1 MMDKQALLQYWAGEL
16 IAVKME
22 LEKIAFLLESGVK
35 PTREIEQHLNNMLD
49 RKKHLEML
57 IEEVRKQ
64 K

>member
-1 MMDKQALLQYWAGEL
+1 MDKQALLNYWAGEL

-22 LEKIAFLLESGVK
+22 LEKIAFILKAGVK

-49 RKKHLEML
+49 RKKMLERL
-57 IEEVRKQ
+57 IEEVRNQ

>member
-1 MMDKQALLQYWAGEL
+1 MDKQALLEYWAGEL
-16 IAVKME
+16 LAVKME
-22 LEKIAFLLESGVK
+22 LENIAFLLQSGVK
-35 PTREIEQHLNNMLD
+35 PTREVKRHLDNMLD